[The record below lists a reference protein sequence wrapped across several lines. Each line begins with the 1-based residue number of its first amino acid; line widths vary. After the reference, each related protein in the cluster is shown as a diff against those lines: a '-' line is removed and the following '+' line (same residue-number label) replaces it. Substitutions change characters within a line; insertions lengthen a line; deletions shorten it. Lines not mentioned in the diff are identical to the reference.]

1 MLPMKKRPM
10 ILPPPL
16 QGEESQDNVKA
27 ALFAANSPK
36 DYIDADGNSLTV
48 SQYSTLTKDTN
59 NLLNRSFY
67 VVDSSFDYDKRL
79 TIRTDTNILLCDGVT
94 LNLKKGL
101 TIEKGKT
108 LNIWCQSGKS
118 GKLVATTSSDH
129 VASVSVNDGSSLV
142 INGGIIQANTKT
154 DDAAGIGGDKGNKAG
169 NITIKGGT
177 VTATAKNNGA
187 GIGGGSNG
195 AGGNITITGGTVTA
209 TGSSHGAGIGGGNKG
224 IANVIDI
231 SGGTVN
237 ATGGSYAAGIG
248 GGGDAGA
255 EQIYISGGKVNA
267 WGGTESAGIGSA
279 NKGHVNTIHISG
291 GRVYAFGAKN
301 AAGIGGGDGNES
313 NGTYGTITITNAG
326 TRVGAYGGD
335 QAAGI
340 GTGNKAKKNNGTI
353 NIRNGAWVQAIGG
366 SKVDLIITDKDEV
379 RKDGKQSWD
388 DDYEQPYI
396 EYNEVGQYGAGIG
409 GGNQTPGGTINISGK
424 NTHVEAY
431 GSLYAAGIG
440 SGDKAG
446 SIGNIDITD
455 AEVKAEGGGMRSIYV
470 ARGQDQD
477 YHGSPNIHGSGG
489 AGIGGG
495 RQSGSNSGG
504 KITIE
509 GAKVFARGSKYASGI
524 GGGDEGG
531 FGNIVI
537 SKDAEVEAIGG
548 DHGAG
553 IGTGDVS
560 NNGNKADWMKG
571 TIEISGAN
579 TQVDARC
586 GYDGGAGIGG
596 GDDGYGGD
604 IIIKDVGRADGA
616 TGFVKAVGTGRA
628 AGIGGGQGKSF
639 RKITIDN
646 ATVSATGGYGAGIG
660 GGGGATGKQ
669 DPSHVN
675 GGDISIT
682 NSDVV
687 AVSALGGAGI
697 GGGIFGRADKIDIDG
712 GTIMANGGAMFGI
725 EDMPTFAVLIMTD
738 LMNQANFEKGLSRV
752 GHNAYSTTGALGTLV
767 AGLVGTAVTETFKLI
782 SDLFGLDQKPTIIY
796 YTGAGIGGG
805 YKSAGGNITIRGN
818 AAVSAAAGV
827 LPPGF
832 DEKEY
837 KDNSAGIGEG
847 KKYTGNESTKVNIY
861 DNAIVTTGK
870 LKLTLDGRP
879 WNPNVGKFVNSYAPV
894 KSDVETGPATDVE
907 VMSRV
912 NNENYQL
919 TVIQP
924 GFAVTFDS
932 NGGSEV
938 FDQTV
943 VGGEKAVMPENPT
956 REGYTFLGWK
966 YKDSDG
972 TKYFDPETPVT
983 GNIDLI
989 AEWIVGDP
997 DSEHQIIID
1006 KITNGD
1012 ITTDVQS
1019 AKTDLTG
1026 RMLPCWII
1034 KMKPWK

>member
-1 MLPMKKRPM
+1 MRYLYAMW
-10 ILPPPL
+10 
-16 QGEESQDNVKA
+16 
-27 ALFAANSPK
+27 
-36 DYIDADGNSLTV
+36 GNT
-48 SQYSTLTKDTN
+48 Y
-59 NLLNRSFY
+59 
-67 VVDSSFDYDKRL
+67 
-79 TIRTDTNILLCDGVT
+79 
-94 LNLKKGL
+94 
-101 TIEKGKT
+101 
-108 LNIWCQSGKS
+108 
-118 GKLVATTSSDH
+118 
-129 VASVSVNDGSSLV
+129 
-142 INGGIIQANTKT
+142 
-154 DDAAGIGGDKGNKAG
+154 GDKK
-169 NITIKGGT
+169 
-177 VTATAKNNGA
+177 
-187 GIGGGSNG
+187 
-195 AGGNITITGGTVTA
+195 
-209 TGSSHGAGIGGGNKG
+209 
-224 IANVIDI
+224 
-231 SGGTVN
+231 
-237 ATGGSYAAGIG
+237 
-248 GGGDAGA
+248 
-255 EQIYISGGKVNA
+255 
-267 WGGTESAGIGSA
+267 
-279 NKGHVNTIHISG
+279 
-291 GRVYAFGAKN
+291 
-301 AAGIGGGDGNES
+301 
-313 NGTYGTITITNAG
+313 
-326 TRVGAYGGD
+326 
-335 QAAGI
+335 
-340 GTGNKAKKNNGTI
+340 
-353 NIRNGAWVQAIGG
+353 
-366 SKVDLIITDKDEV
+366 
-379 RKDGKQSWD
+379 
-388 DDYEQPYI
+388 
-396 EYNEVGQYGAGIG
+396 
-409 GGNQTPGGTINISGK
+409 
-424 NTHVEAY
+424 
-431 GSLYAAGIG
+431 
-440 SGDKAG
+440 
-446 SIGNIDITD
+446 
-455 AEVKAEGGGMRSIYV
+455 
-470 ARGQDQD
+470 
-477 YHGSPNIHGSGG
+477 GG

-495 RQSGSNSGG
+495 RQSGSNAGG

-509 GAKVFARGSKYASGI
+509 GAKVTARGSEYAAGI

-548 DHGAG
+548 NHGAG

-579 TQVDARC
+579 TQVDAKC

-616 TGFVKAVGTGRA
+616 TGYVKAVGTGRA

-738 LMNQANFEKGLSRV
+738 LMNQANFEKGLTRV
-752 GHNAYSTTGALGTLV
+752 GHNAYGTTGALGTLV
-767 AGLVGTAVTETFKLI
+767 AGFVGTAVTETFKLI

-837 KDNSAGIGEG
+837 VHNSPGIGEG
-847 KKYTGNESTKVNIY
+847 KNYTGGESTRIKLY

-870 LKLTLDGRP
+870 LALEHTGAR
-879 WNPNVGKFVNSYAPV
+879 FNSLGGLVKVYTPV

-912 NNENYQL
+912 NNEKYQL

-1019 AKTDLTG
+1019 AKFGTVVTIKVDRSNGFNWQDVTVLDNKNEALEVTEVDNNTYTFTMPYSAVYIYADIYGADPYRVNVKDGAPTVDFGNLSDLAQTVILESIDSQYLLLEATPYEENEVPEGDKTAVLGKVTELGAQAGAWFDISMYICSSEDDSILEKLESTEKPVEFYTQIPDELQKEGRTYYIIGIKDGKAQVLAGGEGTEFKWSDNTFGTFLIAYNDGGAAEGEGEDPENTVTPASNNPKSGASADVNRVSGGSAAASTTG
-1026 RMLPCWII
+1026 SSVPVTGDKNHTPIWIAAAGAAAAALAGVI
-1034 KMKPWK
+1034 VRRRKKTEDK